1 MSEPEALTV
10 ADLHAKRLEKS
21 VALLVDGG
29 IEPTSELLQ
38 LLTRAQ
44 ETGGNPMDLSKEIA
58 RQRYRDEAR
67 HYLDAT
73 RNEAKA
79 AEISARIESAWL
91 ERDDLDNLP
100 GPEPLLGTLLFRKN
114 LVVLA
119 GAPGSFKS
127 FVALDWAGSVATG
140 KLWQGHRAQRGTVV
154 YLAGEGDTGLPKRIR
169 AWEKAHNDGRKAPMK
184 VYPLPAALHTP
195 ESQETKGL
203 VASIVRR
210 QPDLVV
216 IDTLNR
222 YTPGMNENSA
232 EEMGLFVAVASQI
245 KDQTG
250 ACVVII
256 HHTTKDDG
264 TERGSFALRGASDA
278 LYMMKSPNK
287 SRRMVEFYTERS
299 KEEASGGDALKLELD
314 VVDLGADDDGR
325 RITSLVIPRP
335 DPFAKPVVAHPPA
348 AMPTKKAQNLV
359 KLLWNVYVHMRT
371 TDAGWTEA
379 QVRSVVK
386 ASDLNLGRY
395 EKQRWPEVWGAA
407 TAGDYLTNASGLT
420 SRWFLDVAKVRAEF
434 GFSDEAEDYYREH
447 VMDETPEVPDA
458 TE

>member
-1 MSEPEALTV
+1 MTNAEAPDNRV
-10 ADLHAKRLEKS
+10 ADILAKRLEKA
-21 VALLVDGG
+21 VRLVHD
-29 IEPTSELLQ
+29 L
-38 LLTRAQ
+38 
-44 ETGGNPMDLSKEIA
+44 GGNPHEFARDLRTYS
-58 RQRYRDEAR
+58 QRERVKRAYDEAQ
-67 HYLDAT
+67 A
-73 RNEAKA
+73 EAQST
-79 AEISARIESAWL
+79 EISERIESAWL
-91 ERDDLDNLP
+91 DRDGLDNLP
-100 GPEPLLGTLLFRKN
+100 GPERLLGKLLFRKN
-114 LVVLA
+114 LVILA

-127 FVALDWAGSVATG
+127 FVALDWACCIATG
-140 KLWQGHRAQRGTVV
+140 KPWFSHIPERGSVV
-154 YLAGEGDTGLPKRIR
+154 YMAGEGDTGLPKRVR
-169 AWEKAHNDGRKAPMK
+169 AWEKVHYHGDKAPMD
-184 VYPLPAALHTP
+184 VYPLPAKLHTP
-195 ESQETKGL
+195 ESAETKAM

-232 EEMGLFVAVASQI
+232 EDMGLFVAVASQI

-250 ACVVII
+250 ACVVVI

-287 SRRMVEFYTERS
+287 NKRTVEFYTERS
-299 KEEASGGDALKLELD
+299 KEEASGGDALKLQME
-314 VVDLGADDDGR
+314 VVNLGTDDDGHP
-325 RITSLVIPRP
+325 ITSLAIPR
-335 DPFAKPVVAHPPA
+335 DPFAKPVIADPPA
-348 AMPTKKAQNLV
+348 AMPTTSSPNLV

-379 QVRSVVK
+379 QIRSVVK
-386 ASDLNLGRY
+386 ASDRNLGKY
-395 EKQRWPEVWGAA
+395 EKQRWPEAWGAA

-447 VMDETPEVPDA
+447 VMDEAPEVPPEVPDA
-458 TE
+458 AE